1 MRILCLSLYVY
12 ISLPLPHCNSTCTDS
27 PPIQYASF
35 KKKKKILFLFRE
47 RGREK
52 QGEKHRCTRYFDWSP
67 LACPQLGTW
76 PASQACA
83 LTRNEPPT
91 SWFTGPCSIHWAI
104 LSRASCVISYALLQ
118 LLSLWSDSSANH
130 SSEISNPSSPYWFS
144 MNFIFKGF
152 SNVLSILWITDISP
166 QINCICLS
174 NSYFVLSYIL

>member
-76 PASQACA
+76 PLHPRHVPWPEMNHQPLGSQARAQSTEPYCLGHLA
-83 LTRNEPPT
+83 LFPMPYYNCFLYGLIQVLTIPVKSLIPPVPIDFQ
-91 SWFTGPCSIHWAI
+91 WI
-104 LSRASCVISYALLQ
+104 LFSKALVMSCLFY
-118 LLSLWSDSSANH
+118 
-130 SSEISNPSSPYWFS
+130 E
-144 MNFIFKGF
+144 
-152 SNVLSILWITDISP
+152 
-166 QINCICLS
+166 
-174 NSYFVLSYIL
+174 